1 MAERKLPSV
10 DDFPSASIGAK
21 NEVVAKEPPEKL
33 HLKGGIK
40 RRRSNIFR
48 EVGNDLREDA
58 PSIGEHLIY
67 DILLPA
73 LRDLISDIGHGAL
86 DSVMGTETRRYSGR
100 SYGRNGSYISYDRYY
115 DDRDRRRRDR
125 DEDRE
130 RERNRRRNRDLSS
143 FVFEYRED
151 AEDALDRMCD
161 YIERFNEVPVSY
173 FYDICGESVP
183 GDFTS
188 EDWGWTNLRDARVC
202 RDGRRGYYIDF
213 PRARAL

>member
-10 DDFPSASIGAK
+10 EDYPSAAIGAK
-21 NEVVAKEPPEKL
+21 NNVVKAEPPERL
-33 HLKGGIK
+33 QLKGGI
-40 RRRSNIFR
+40 RRKKSNIFR

-73 LRDLISDIGHGAL
+73 LRDLISDMGHGAL
-86 DSVMGTETRRYSGR
+86 DMAMGTETRRYGR
-100 SYGRNGSYISYDRYY
+100 SYGRRDSYISYDRYY

-161 YIERFNEVPVSY
+161 YIERFGEVPVSY

-188 EDWGWTNLRDARVC
+188 EDWGWTNLSQARVC
-202 RDGRRGYYIDF
+202 RDGRKGYYIDF
-213 PRARAL
+213 PKARAL